1 MDCFWSTDSHSYL
14 SSNVRLRM
22 RFNFPRKFGHNAYG
36 HNTLPSMEHFFVF
49 LSYERTM
56 VMLT

>member
-1 MDCFWSTDSHSYL
+1 M
-14 SSNVRLRM
+14 N
-22 RFNFPRKFGHNAYG
+22 FNFPRKFGHNAYG

-56 VMLT
+56 VMLTWFLKKQLTNSISWIILLLKM